1 MCESDS
7 CILRFL
13 NKLNLIY
20 RRLINFEISF
30 DFIPIVLVSWGRFSL
45 CHTFI
50 RPILSFRDQI
60 SILIVGCVTMWLRD
74 LHQQVYEDQL
84 KMKGESEIEKKDQ
97 PCEDVRKSEK
107 KMSQGRRR
115 LDSIKIWISGDS
127 AERWE
132 KKIREKK
139 EGWEKKRIRKSKETC

>member
-1 MCESDS
+1 
-7 CILRFL
+7 
-13 NKLNLIY
+13 
-20 RRLINFEISF
+20 
-30 DFIPIVLVSWGRFSL
+30 
-45 CHTFI
+45 
-50 RPILSFRDQI
+50 
-60 SILIVGCVTMWLRD
+60 MWSRD

-84 KMKGESEIEKKDQ
+84 KLKGESEIEKKDQ

-132 KKIREKK
+132 KKIKEKK

>member
-1 MCESDS
+1 
-7 CILRFL
+7 
-13 NKLNLIY
+13 
-20 RRLINFEISF
+20 
-30 DFIPIVLVSWGRFSL
+30 
-45 CHTFI
+45 
-50 RPILSFRDQI
+50 
-60 SILIVGCVTMWLRD
+60 
-74 LHQQVYEDQL
+74 
-84 KMKGESEIEKKDQ
+84 
-97 PCEDVRKSEK
+97 VRKSEK